1 MGMVRAVI
9 VTTAAAVLTTIG
21 MASVNANTTAATPN
35 QNSMSVS
42 GTLSSSVGGNDTV
55 ASTITVG
62 WGPIGVVVSPDGSTA
77 YVANG
82 LSGSVS
88 VIAVGAPTPASNAAA
103 NANNTSST
111 NAGGSA
117 VANANADAA
126 AQSAATTMT
135 PSDASTSPSG
145 NMNSSGTANTA
156 AFSAT
161 SNADLAPA
169 LDLSRVPVNPI
180 IAMGAVAAFLL
191 VGLVLIVLIVQSTQR
206 YVHHGR

>member
-1 MGMVRAVI
+1 MVRAVI

-62 WGPIGVVVSPDGSTA
+62 WGPIGVVVSPDRSTA

-103 NANNTSST
+103 NANNTAST
-111 NAGGSA
+111 KAGGS
-117 VANANADAA
+117 VGCW
-126 AQSAATTMT
+126 SKTMT
-135 PSDASTSPSG
+135 GRCRRGSDQEWDTK
-145 NMNSSGTANTA
+145 N
-156 AFSAT
+156 
-161 SNADLAPA
+161 
-169 LDLSRVPVNPI
+169 
-180 IAMGAVAAFLL
+180 
-191 VGLVLIVLIVQSTQR
+191 
-206 YVHHGR
+206 